1 MTIGNMC
8 QAFVSEL
15 GAFQVGA
22 GLSFLASPAS
32 VSVGDF
38 NDRSDTTGVGLVV
51 GFDGKAGR

>member
-15 GAFQVGA
+15 SAFQVGA
-22 GLSFLASPAS
+22 SLSFLASPAS

-38 NDRSDTTGVGLVV
+38 Q
-51 GFDGKAGR
+51 